1 MKIDFKE
8 NTQLNLELQRHA
20 YLSKKDLTLKITLDT
35 KFDEI
40 EQYFAEVKEVKVI
53 EYKEKIYNHFYALR
67 NKVDIKR
74 ETVLAR
80 NYENKNEIEEINR
93 LSTNLI
99 KQLDST
105 EDEFHKNLMNE
116 IESHTNDMINVEYKR
131 RLNEILRNI
140 SLSGNDL
147 EKLKIECE
155 TKMKKIQSEL
165 VLIDTRFNAR
175 LNENMFVEYNGEQE
189 KLLGGLYLNK
199 FQNETNDCINMYED
213 LKGKVLFEK
222 INFLTFQLERVVSL
236 LIFVI

>member
-1 MKIDFKE
+1 
-8 NTQLNLELQRHA
+8 
-20 YLSKKDLTLKITLDT
+20 LDT
-35 KFDEI
+35 KFNEI
-40 EQYFAEVKEVKVI
+40 EQYLAEVKEVKVI
-53 EYKEKIYNHFYALR
+53 EYKEKIYHHFYVLR

-74 ETVLAR
+74 ETVLAS

-105 EDEFHKNLMNE
+105 EDEFQKNLMNE
-116 IESHTNDMINVEYKR
+116 IESHTNDMINVEEYKK
-131 RLNEILRNI
+131 RLNEILRDI

-147 EKLKIECE
+147 ENLKIECE

-189 KLLGGLYLNK
+189 KLLGGLNT
-199 FQNETNDCINMYED
+199 FED

-222 INFLTFQLERVVSL
+222 INFQTYQL
-236 LIFVI
+236 